1 MSFYEAYHYI
11 FLYNAVWLFFLGRNE
26 RAPTFFLD
34 FKDNRKNREIATIT
48 TSELKEV

>member
-1 MSFYEAYHYI
+1 MKRIITFSYI
-11 FLYNAVWLFFLGRNE
+11 MQYGLFFLGRNE